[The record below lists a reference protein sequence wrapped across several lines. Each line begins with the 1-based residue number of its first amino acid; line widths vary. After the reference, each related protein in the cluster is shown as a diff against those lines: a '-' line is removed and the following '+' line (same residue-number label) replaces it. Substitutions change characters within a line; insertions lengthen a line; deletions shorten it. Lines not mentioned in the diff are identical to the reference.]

1 MPLIVLVL
9 NICTGMT
16 SFLFAWS
23 CRKLNIPFGSKQSF
37 TDVYFV
43 PKVDIEAS
51 KILFVSEEKNKPHPF
66 CLVFLAI
73 MMPSAW
79 CLVLWQC
86 RHYTLGWL
94 WYSSQC
100 NAAVLHGERHQ
111 ENVQCFQIAPAATLV
126 SSGGIEP
133 AAANSSRHLPD
144 DSNDRQRPYRQW
156 WFWEVRLFLPLFAVV
171 WFVANSAAMIG
182 VNPHGAILMIAV
194 KWATWRI
201 HMYLTRFTPRR

>member
-23 CRKLNIPFGSKQSF
+23 CRKLNIPLVKTVIHRRLLCAKSRYWSFKDTICLRGKKQ
-37 TDVYFV
+37 
-43 PKVDIEAS
+43 AS
-51 KILFVSEEKNKPHPF
+51 PILPG
-66 CLVFLAI
+66 FLAI

-86 RHYTLGWL
+86 RHYTLGRL

-144 DSNDRQRPYRQW
+144 DSNDRQRSYRQW